1 MKVQISIDDEL
12 MKRIDD
18 YADKTYMSRSGFIT
32 LAATQYLNTNEM
44 LLAIKDMSFCLR
56 KIADNNTIDE
66 ETYKSIEDIQRVCK
80 MFSNTL

>member
-12 MKRIDD
+12 MKRIDE
-18 YADKTYMSRSGFIT
+18 YSDKTYMSRSGFFT

-44 LLAIKDMSFCLR
+44 LLNIKDMSLCLR
-56 KIADNNTIDE
+56 KIADNNTLDE
-66 ETYKSIEDIQRVCK
+66 DTYKSIEDIQRVCK